1 MNGNETDG
9 DLLDIQ
15 TVQLHY
21 AIRLTFGLVN
31 AVLLTLITFGL
42 IVWIPSFSHWSFS
55 LLGCL
60 ILPILSLCLTG
71 ICTGSVQYVCEG
83 HIHIQTLL
91 QSCWIPPLGIF
102 CISLFILP
110 LEMRNIRAFG
120 PLNILIATSIVM
132 NAIVT
137 AILQVYTSTRVSAKA
152 KSLDQSSK
160 STELLLPKDT
170 GSSPSPT

>member
-1 MNGNETDG
+1 MKGNETDSN
-9 DLLDIQ
+9 LQ
-15 TVQLHY
+15 TAQLHY

-42 IVWIPSFSHWSFS
+42 IVWIPSFSHWSFA

-60 ILPILSLCLTG
+60 VLPIVSICLTG

-83 HIHIQTLL
+83 QIHIQTLL

-110 LEMRNIRAFG
+110 LELRNIRAFG
-120 PLNILIATSIVM
+120 PLNILIATSIIM
-132 NAIVT
+132 NAIIT
-137 AILQVYTSTRVSAKA
+137 CILQVYTSTRVEAKA
-152 KSLDQSSK
+152 KSLDQSSN
-160 STELLLPKDT
+160 STEFLLPNPT
-170 GSSPSPT
+170 GSASSPT

>member
-1 MNGNETDG
+1 MKGNETAG
-9 DLLDIQ
+9 TLQ
-15 TVQLHY
+15 TDQLHY
-21 AIRLTFGLVN
+21 AIRLTFGLVH
-31 AVLLTLITFGL
+31 AVILTLVTFGL
-42 IVWIPSFSHWSFS
+42 IVCFPSLSHWSFA

-60 ILPILSLCLTG
+60 VLPSVSLCLSG

-110 LEMRNIRAFG
+110 LEMMNTGSIG

-132 NAIVT
+132 NAIIT
-137 AILQVYTSTRVSAKA
+137 CILQVYSSTR
-152 KSLDQSSK
+152 LQSSN
-160 STELLLPKDT
+160 ST
-170 GSSPSPT
+170 GIGSASSPT